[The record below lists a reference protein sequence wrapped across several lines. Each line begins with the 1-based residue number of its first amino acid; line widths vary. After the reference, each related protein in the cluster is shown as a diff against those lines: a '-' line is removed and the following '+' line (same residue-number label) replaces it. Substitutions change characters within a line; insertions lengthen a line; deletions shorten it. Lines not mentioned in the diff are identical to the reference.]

1 MSGALTERGIPVRDV
16 IPLKGVKRLTA
27 EQMVRGHGIPA
38 VTSLGEVDA
47 TELVR
52 LRQALNPV
60 PRVTGGLT
68 YTYTHFVVKAL
79 AIALAK
85 HPLLNSTL
93 ADDGIRVLN
102 EINIAV
108 AISLPDGNLVAPVV
122 HLADTLS
129 LREIAER
136 VADLSDRARAG
147 KLTLADVQRGTFTL
161 TSYGSIP
168 ILKWSTPM
176 INPPQAAILGVGAIE
191 EKPVARGGQIVIRS
205 MLPLALTYDHRIV
218 NGHPAGLF
226 LQDVADLL
234 ASTSELHR

>member
-52 LRQALNPV
+52 LRQTLNP
-60 PRVTGGLT
+60 VTGGLT

-93 ADDGIRVLN
+93 ADDGIRILE

-136 VADLSDRARAG
+136 VAGLSDRARAG

-176 INPPQAAILGVGAIE
+176 INSPQAAILGVGAIE

-234 ASTSELHR
+234 ASPSELHL